1 MLSEKPWRLD
11 GVMAV
16 FLGLFA
22 SITLGMLLI
31 QFTGLARGGSP
42 SGAPPFAAFVVGI
55 MSFHGTAAVLI
66 FVLLRRHGL
75 SAIRSFGFNTPG
87 LKRALLLALG
97 ALVVVL
103 PVALG
108 LNWVYATVMEWFKVK
123 PVAQQ
128 AVQMLQEQRS
138 ALGLGQIIFFGA
150 ATILVVPV
158 VEEML
163 FRGMLYPVIKQAGFP
178 RLAWWG
184 SSLFFAATHVNAMTF
199 IPLTVLALVLIWLY
213 EQTDNLL
220 APIVTHSLFNA
231 FNFCWLIIGIDP

>member
-1 MLSEKPWRLD
+1 MLSEKPWRTD
-11 GVMAV
+11 WVMAV
-16 FLGLFA
+16 FLGLFT
-22 SITLGMLLI
+22 SIACGMLLI
-31 QFTGLARGGSP
+31 QFTGLARDVSP

-55 MSFHGTAAVLI
+55 ASFHGTAAMLI
-66 FVLLRRHGL
+66 FLLLHLHGI
-75 SAIRSFGFNTPG
+75 SAIRSFGFDTPG
-87 LKRALLLALG
+87 CKRALLLALG

-108 LNWVYATVMEWFKVK
+108 LNWIYATVMEWFMIK
-123 PVAQQ
+123 PEVQQ

-138 ALGLGQIIFFGA
+138 VLGLGQKVFFGT
-150 ATILVVPV
+150 ATILIVPV

-163 FRGMLYPVIKQAGFP
+163 FRGMLYPVIKQEGFP

-184 SSLFFAATHVNAMTF
+184 SSLFFAATHTNAMTF

-231 FNFCWLIIGIDP
+231 VNFFWLMAGIDS

>member
-1 MLSEKPWRLD
+1 
-11 GVMAV
+11 MAL

-22 SITLGMLLI
+22 SIAFGMLLI
-31 QFTGLARGGSP
+31 QFTGLARGASP
-42 SGAPPFAAFVVGI
+42 SGAPPFAAFIVGI
-55 MSFHGTAAVLI
+55 ISFHGTAAALI
-66 FVLLRRHGL
+66 FLLLRRHGI
-75 SAIRSFGFNTPG
+75 SATRSFGFNTPG

-97 ALVVVL
+97 ALIVVL

-108 LNWVYATVMEWFKVK
+108 LNWIYATVMEWFKVK

-138 ALGLGQIIFFGA
+138 ALGLGQIMLLGA
-150 ATILVVPV
+150 ATILVAPT

-163 FRGMLYPVIKQAGFP
+163 FRGLLYPVIKQEGFP

-184 SSLFFAATHVNAMTF
+184 SSLFFALTHANVMTF

-231 FNFCWLIIGIDP
+231 FNFFWLILGIDP

>member
-11 GVMAV
+11 WVMAV

-22 SITLGMLLI
+22 SIALGMLLI
-31 QFTGLARGGSP
+31 QLTGLARGVSP
-42 SGAPPFAAFVVGI
+42 SGVPPFAVFVVGI
-55 MSFHGTAAVLI
+55 TSFHGAAAVLI
-66 FVLLRRHGL
+66 FVLLRLQGI

-108 LNWVYATVMEWFKVK
+108 LNWVYATVMEWFQVK

-128 AVQMLQEQRS
+128 AVQMLQEQR
-138 ALGLGQIIFFGA
+138 ATLGLGPIIFFGA
-150 ATILVVPV
+150 ATILVVPA

-163 FRGMLYPVIKQAGFP
+163 FRGMLYPVIKQEGFP

-184 SSLFFAATHVNAMTF
+184 SSLFFAATHMNAMTF
-199 IPLTVLALVLIWLY
+199 IPLTGLALVLVWLY

-231 FNFCWLIIGIDP
+231 FNFCWLIIGIGP